1 MNPPIVLPV
10 KPPEND
16 IDVNENLHENLPKQP
31 TVITIYGAFK
41 AGKSVLLANMIEND
55 DFFRGRMDKVVL
67 ISPTALNDDTYRH
80 IVEDDDVE
88 IISDYSDEY
97 LQALLDFQME
107 TPKEDRSRIML
118 IFDDALQYI
127 KPRGKGSTASH
138 LATKFR
144 HYNIGYLVYVS
155 QYYKALPPMIRG
167 NTGCIVVMKI
177 PNIKTL
183 KDMADELD
191 GFLNNNFMKLYA
203 YCIYDQPYSFMSIN
217 MRDYNPPMVFN
228 RFETPI
234 YQGSWLIDEPEN
246 VDLSNLLRSNEDLI
260 TEQKTKKPLLEKKTK
275 KDNLR

>member
-1 MNPPIVLPV
+1 MNLPIVLPV
-10 KPPEND
+10 KPPDND
-16 IDVNENLHENLPKQP
+16 IDVNEGLHPHLPKQP

-67 ISPTALNDDTYRH
+67 ISPTAMNDDTFRH

-88 IISDYSDEY
+88 IVSDYSDEY

-127 KPRGKGSTASH
+127 KPRGKGSGATH

-177 PNIKTL
+177 PNTKTIR
-183 KDMADELD
+183 DMADELD
-191 GFLNNNFMKLYA
+191 GFLNGNFMKLYV
-203 YCIYDQPYSFMSIN
+203 YTIYDQPYSFMSIN
-217 MRDYNPPMVFN
+217 LRENPPIVYN

-234 YQGSWLIDEPEN
+234 YQGKWLIEEPPD
-246 VDLSNLLRSNEDLI
+246 VDVNNLLRSNDLLI
-260 TEQKTKKPLLEKKTK
+260 TEHPPEKEHLKTKSK
-275 KDNLR
+275 KDNMC